1 MAQAPSSAGGPDTNE
16 ARRAETGDQPGGPPV
31 YNTRIRE
38 MAPTDRPRERLR
50 DIGAEYLSTPEL
62 LAIVLRTG
70 NAHQSALGLAQ
81 SLLKKHGGLSG
92 LARLSFS
99 DLVNEPGIGEA
110 KAAELK
116 AVFRL
121 AVLIRELRPEDRP
134 YIRSPADVM
143 DIVGHEMAVFDQE
156 HLRVILVNTRNQ
168 VMAVSQ
174 AYQGSVSTAVV
185 RIAELFREPI
195 RQNAP
200 SVVFVHNHPSGDPSP
215 SADDVVF
222 TQQAVDAG
230 RLLQIEVLDH
240 IIIGDRQLYSMKLN
254 GKGF

>member
-1 MAQAPSSAGGPDTNE
+1 MASAASDANGSV
-16 ARRAETGDQPGGPPV
+16 PGGPAGRPSADLTPHAT
-31 YNTRIRE
+31 YNTLIRE

-50 DIGAEYLSTPEL
+50 DVGAENLSTPEL

-70 NAHQSALGLAQ
+70 NLHQSALGLAQ
-81 SLLKKHGGLSG
+81 SLLTKHGGLSG

-99 DLVNEPGIGEA
+99 DLLNEPGIGEA

-121 AVLIRELRPEDRP
+121 AALIRDLRPEDRA
-134 YIRSPADVM
+134 YVRSPVDVM
-143 DIVGHEMAVFDQE
+143 DLVGHEMATYDQE
-156 HLRVILVNTRNQ
+156 HLRVILLNTRNQ
-168 VMAVSQ
+168 VMAISQ
-174 AYQGSVSTAVV
+174 AYQGSVNTAVV

-200 SVVFVHNHPSGDPSP
+200 NVVFVHNHPSGDPAP
-215 SADDVVF
+215 SAEDISF
-222 TQQAVDAG
+222 TKEAVEAG

-240 IIIGDRQLYSMKLN
+240 IIIGDRQYYSMKSN